1 MIPDF
6 RNKRYEKCILL
17 FIMFSFAAES
27 FLRYLG
33 KFVDWCCH
41 MCYNSERHQKTEVV
55 GSNRDYNE
63 KKNVHGTGGRSHRS
77 QYGGG
82 SRKRRTENTE

>member
-1 MIPDF
+1 MD
-6 RNKRYEKCILL
+6 
-17 FIMFSFAAES
+17 
-27 FLRYLG
+27 G
-33 KFVDWCCH
+33 CCF
-41 MCYNSERHQKTEVV
+41 MCYYAECHQKTVIV

>member
-1 MIPDF
+1 MYF
-6 RNKRYEKCILL
+6 V
-17 FIMFSFAAES
+17 IMFSFAAES

-33 KFVDWCCH
+33 KSVDWCCR
-41 MCYNSERHQKTEVV
+41 MCYNSERHQKTEVA

-63 KKNVHGTGGRSHRS
+63 KKSVHGTCGRTHRS

>member
-1 MIPDF
+1 MKNVF
-6 RNKRYEKCILL
+6 CYLL
-17 FIMFSFAAES
+17 CFFAAES

-33 KFVDWCCH
+33 KFVDWCCR
-41 MCYNSERHQKTEVV
+41 MCYNSERHQKTEVA

-63 KKNVHGTGGRSHRS
+63 KKNVHGTCGRAHRS